1 MGLNS
6 IGPSVLIV
14 RRGDGWC
21 VRFRLPEHIA
31 KRYSLPRRPRLT
43 ARLPED
49 TSRDRLVR
57 EANRIGAMLDML
69 LRERDAP
76 ADGQSLAAWLGLPEP
91 VQRQPARRAGLS
103 KPGNLWPDVVN
114 AYAIEYR
121 SRTLSREGNEA
132 ITLGRL
138 DRIAAA
144 FPKGQ
149 PDDIS
154 ARQWSQWLDGLD
166 TGVEGRNRLRSL
178 ASRVYKW
185 GLTRYMCESNPLDA
199 VVKRKAARSTVRHA
213 YMTLSMI
220 EAELARREYTPEEEK
235 KMRRWRVLDERE
247 QKELMDVVLSRP
259 WTGMVCPVILALHG
273 VSGIDIRTARKAA
286 YDPHTGIF
294 TGQRTKRGA
303 APFSVPIAPALKP
316 HLDRLVVSTPDGPMF
331 PHLVGC
337 TDPKG
342 RMLRLWAKT
351 IAGTEFEGLRMHA
364 LRHSF
369 ISTLIARGVEVAQIA
384 KFVGHLEVRT
394 TVETYGAFLPDN
406 AVELVASLKLFE
418 AG

>member
-1 MGLNS
+1 MALNS
-6 IGPSVLIV
+6 IGPAVGIV
-14 RRGDGWC
+14 RRGDGWS
-21 VRFRLPEHIA
+21 VRFRLPEHVA
-31 KRYSLPRRPRLT
+31 RKYSLPRRPRLGC
-43 ARLPED
+43 RLPD
-49 TSRDRLVR
+49 DAAADRLVR

-69 LRERDAP
+69 LREKDAP
-76 ADGQSLAAWLGLPEP
+76 ADEQSLAAWLGLPEP
-91 VQRQPARRAGLS
+91 APKRPTDRPASS
-103 KPGNLWPDVVN
+103 KPGDRWPDVVK
-114 AYAIEYR
+114 AYAEEYR
-121 SRTLSREGNEA
+121 SRTLSREGNES

-144 FPKGQ
+144 FPKRH

-166 TGVEGRNRLRSL
+166 TGIEGRNRLRSL

-199 VVKRKAARSTVRHA
+199 VVRRKAARSTVRHA
-213 YMTLSMI
+213 YMTLPMI
-220 EAELARREYTPEEEK
+220 EAELARREYTPEEQK

-247 QKELMDVVLSRP
+247 QKELMDVVLARP

-273 VSGIDIRTARKAA
+273 VSGVDIRTARKAA

-303 APFSVPIAPALKP
+303 APFSVPIAPALKS
-316 HLDRLVVSTPDGPMF
+316 HIDKHVVSIPDGPMF
-331 PHLVGC
+331 PLFVGC

-351 IAGTEFEGLRMHA
+351 IAETEFEGLRVHS

-369 ISTLIARGVEVAQIA
+369 ISTLISRGVEVAQIA

-394 TVETYGAFLPDN
+394 TIETYGAFLPDN

-418 AG
+418 TA